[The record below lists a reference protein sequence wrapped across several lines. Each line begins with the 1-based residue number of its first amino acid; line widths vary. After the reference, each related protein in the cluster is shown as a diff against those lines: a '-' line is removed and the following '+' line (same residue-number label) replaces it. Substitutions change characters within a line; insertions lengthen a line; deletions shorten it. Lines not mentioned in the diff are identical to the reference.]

1 MKLKKIA
8 TLLSVV
14 ALSATISANALAK
27 ESIALVISTLNN
39 PFFVTMKDSAQKE
52 ADKLGYDLVVLDS
65 MDNPAKELAN
75 VQDLTVK
82 GTRLMLIN
90 PTDSDAVGNAV
101 LMANKAKIPV
111 VTLDRVANKG
121 EVVSHV
127 ASDNRLGGKMAGD
140 YIAEKVGN
148 DAKVIQLEGIAGTSA
163 SRERGEGFKQA
174 VDAHKLNILASQ
186 PADFD
191 RTKGLNVMQNLL
203 TANPSVQAVFAQND
217 EMALGALR
225 ALQTAGRTDVLV
237 VCFDGTNDGIKAVNR
252 GVLGATIA
260 QRPDQIGIIGIQ
272 TADKILKG
280 EKVDPTIPVELELV
294 TQK

>member
-1 MKLKKIA
+1 M
-8 TLLSVV
+8 V

-237 VCFDGTNDGIKAVNR
+237 VGFDGTNDGIKAVNR

-280 EKVDPTIPVELELV
+280 EKVAPTIPVELELV

>member
-1 MKLKKIA
+1 MKLKKMA

-14 ALSATISANALAK
+14 ALSATISANAFAK

-39 PFFVTMKDSAQKE
+39 PFFVAMKDSAQKE
-52 ADKLGYDLVVLDS
+52 ANRLGYDLVVLDS

-101 LMANKAKIPV
+101 ILANKAKIPV
-111 VTLDRVANKG
+111 ITLDRVANKG

-140 YIAEKVGN
+140 YIADKVAS
-148 DAKVIQLEGIAGTSA
+148 DAKVIQLEGITGTSA

-174 VDAHKLNILASQ
+174 VDAHKLNVLASQ

-203 TANPSVQAVFAQND
+203 TAYPAVQAVFAQND

-237 VCFDGTNDGIKAVNR
+237 IGFDGTDDGIKAVNR
-252 GVLGATIA
+252 GMLGATIA

-280 EKVDPTIPVELELV
+280 EKVDATIPVELELV
-294 TQK
+294 IKK

>member
-8 TLLSVV
+8 TILSVV

-237 VCFDGTNDGIKAVNR
+237 VGFDGTNDGIKAVNR

>member
-148 DAKVIQLEGIAGTSA
+148 DVKVIQLEGIAGTSA

-237 VCFDGTNDGIKAVNR
+237 VGFDGTNDGIKAVNR